1 VGSFPALRH
10 DPKEKLLLEND
21 YANDSSSSD
30 VTLQANQ
37 KNAMATPYPYS
48 FFRVLGCFRWIA
60 LFIE

>member
-1 VGSFPALRH
+1 MI
-10 DPKEKLLLEND
+10 PKEKLLLEND